1 MFKQFA
7 IAMLAMATMT
17 TARKL
22 RCDSEDGTC
31 MQVTR
36 DTADGQCIPIF
47 QGEHV
52 QMQLS
57 GNELR
62 GTRKEGHRGRCYWRL
77 QVPCPDNPENLI
89 PLEEDSYDFGE
100 YVVSKVG
107 KCKQSKF
114 EIEIKEDAAVDASH
128 ALSFI
133 NSCDVRPDDGEEDE
147 DSNVADEDEDED
159 IDDEDEAEYD
169 DPICKEINIM
179 VLKQMDDDE
188 MDQ

>member
-77 QVPCPDNPENLI
+77 QVPCPENPENLI

-114 EIEIKEDAAVDASH
+114 EIEIKEGAAVDISH

-179 VLKQMDDDE
+179 VLKQEDDDE